1 MRFVLQTEVDFR
13 AIIGRRHKMKPI
25 QPLTALILCTLVACN
40 PDNSS
45 GNDASLLLLGAIS
58 SGQSSSASAS
68 QTCAQ
73 SAANPVSSVSEI
85 GGVCATP
92 VLVQV
97 GDGTIRDTANNIL
110 WIQCA
115 MDDDGSPGAVHETS
129 PGSCQTIGASQV
141 FSAATGQGLCSSL
154 TYAGRT
160 GWKLPDMRQL
170 GAHFKNQAAAPH
182 VVDQALS
189 VITLSDATAYNYI
202 TTTTGSGSSV
212 GMVEFRN
219 NSGSGGGMKLAASG
233 TTGIVTC
240 MIKL

>member
-1 MRFVLQTEVDFR
+1 
-13 AIIGRRHKMKPI
+13 MKLAQMI
-25 QPLTALILCTLVACN
+25 YSAPLLFCLACN
-40 PDNSS
+40 PANNSS
-45 GNDASLLLLGAIS
+45 SDASWLLHALAGAS
-58 SGQSSSASAS
+58 ASSSSA

-73 SAANPVSSVSEI
+73 SASNPVSSVSEI
-85 GGVCATP
+85 GGACATP

-97 GDGTIRDTANNIL
+97 GDGTVRDTANNIL

-129 PGSCQTIGASQV
+129 PMSCQSIGASQV
-141 FSAATGQGLCSSL
+141 FTAATGNGLCSSL

-160 GWKLPDMRQL
+160 GWKLPDLRQL

-182 VVDQALS
+182 VVDQTLS
-189 VITLSDATAYNYI
+189 VLTLSDATVYNYL

-219 NSGSGGGMKLAASG
+219 NSAGGGGMKLAASG

>member
-1 MRFVLQTEVDFR
+1 
-13 AIIGRRHKMKPI
+13 MK
-25 QPLTALILCTLVACN
+25 LIHTIATLMFLSLSACN
-40 PDNSS
+40 SDNGSS
-45 GNDASLLLLGAIS
+45 NDSSLLLLGLAAATRTAS
-58 SGQSSSASAS
+58 STTA

-92 VLVQV
+92 TLVQV
-97 GDGTIRDTANNIL
+97 GDGTVRDTANNIL

-129 PGSCQTIGASQV
+129 PMACQTIGASQV
-141 FSAATGQGLCSSL
+141 FTASTGQGLCSSL

-160 GWKLPDMRQL
+160 GWKLPDLRQL

-182 VVDQALS
+182 VVDSSLT
-189 VITLSDATAYNYI
+189 VLTLSDVTAYNYV
-202 TTTTGSGSSV
+202 TTTTGTGSQV

-219 NSGSGGGMKLAASG
+219 NSGSGGGMKFAASG

>member
-1 MRFVLQTEVDFR
+1 
-13 AIIGRRHKMKPI
+13 MKPRHLLTGLLALF
-25 QPLTALILCTLVACN
+25 LTACN
-40 PDNSS
+40 QGGNS
-45 GNDASLLLLGAIS
+45 DAESSLLLLGLAAAGRS
-58 SGQSSSASAS
+58 STAATA

-92 VLVQV
+92 TLVQV
-97 GDGTIRDTANNIL
+97 GDGTVRDTANNIL

-129 PGSCQTIGASQV
+129 PMACQSIGASQV
-141 FSAATGQGLCSSL
+141 FTASTGQGLCSSL

-160 GWKLPDMRQL
+160 GWKLPDLRQL
-170 GAHFKNQAAAPH
+170 GAHFKNQASAPH
-182 VVDQALS
+182 VVDSALT
-189 VITLSDATAYNYI
+189 VLTLSDVTAYNYV

-212 GMVEFRN
+212 GVVEFRN
-219 NSGSGGGMKLAASG
+219 NSSSGGGMKFAASG